1 MPISKTK
8 MKNAAIA
15 AKMAGLPS
23 IPKEL
28 IDQFVSGPMTG
39 DAVNAATV
47 AFKKALIERALGAEM
62 SHHLGYPNGASKP
75 EASPVN
81 QRNGRS
87 AKTVLT
93 DDGPLRIEVPR
104 DRAGSFEPVL
114 IPKHQRRFTGFDE
127 KIVAMYARGMTMR
140 EIQGFLLESYAV
152 EVSPEF
158 ISSVTDAVMAEVTAW
173 QARPLE
179 PMYPVIFFD
188 ALRVKIKEDAVVR
201 NKAIYLAL
209 GVLPDGTRDI
219 LGLWIEGTEGAKFWM
234 KVFNDLKTRGVGDI
248 LIAVTDGLKGI
259 PEALATV
266 YPATTLQTC
275 IVHLIRNS
283 LDYASWRDR
292 KLLAAAI
299 RPIYAA
305 ASAEAAEAE
314 LEAFAQG
321 PWGARFPTVVAAW
334 RRAWD
339 RVIPFFAF
347 PPSIRRVI
355 YTTNAIESI
364 NARLRKIIKTR
375 GHFPSDDAASKLIW
389 LALRNITADWGRAA
403 KDWKEAMNQFAIL
416 YEDRFTQ
423 PAHSAHKP
431 GG

>member
-1 MPISKTK
+1 MPSKTSK
-8 MKNAAIA
+8 KKPAAA
-15 AKMAGLPS
+15 LPN

-28 IDQFVSGPMTG
+28 IDQMVSGPMS
-39 DAVNAATV
+39 AEAINATSM
-47 AFKKALIERALGAEM
+47 AFKKALIERALGAEL
-62 SHHLGYPNGASKP
+62 SHHLGYPPGAEKP
-75 EASPVN
+75 GEVGN
-81 QRNGRS
+81 HRNGVS
-87 AKTVLT
+87 SKTVLT
-93 DDGPLRIEVPR
+93 EDGSLRIDVPR
-104 DRAGSFEPVL
+104 DRQGSFEPLL
-114 IPKHQRRFTGFDE
+114 IPKHERRFTGFDD

-140 EIQGFLLESYAV
+140 EIQGFLAEQYGT

-173 QARPLE
+173 QSRPLE
-179 PMYPVIFFD
+179 VMYPVVFFD
-188 ALRVKIKEDAVVR
+188 ALRVKIRENAVVR

-219 LGLWIEGTEGAKFWM
+219 LGLWIENTEGAKFWM
-234 KVFNDLKTRGVGDI
+234 KVFNDLKTRGVADI
-248 LIAVTDGLKGI
+248 LIAVTDGLKGM
-259 PEALATV
+259 PEALAAV
-266 YPATTLQTC
+266 FPATTLQTC

-283 LDYASWRDR
+283 LDYASWKDR
-292 KLLAAAI
+292 KALAAAI
-299 RPIYAA
+299 KPIYTA
-305 ASAEAAEAE
+305 ASAEAALAE

-321 PWGARFPTVVAAW
+321 AWGQKFPTVAAAW

-347 PPSIRRVI
+347 PPAIRRVI

-416 YEDRFTQ
+416 YAERFE
-423 PAHSAHKP
+423 AAR
-431 GG
+431 G